1 MKKLKNMKKSHFLSL
16 TFPLKSETIYLV
28 MRDNERAI
36 REGIR
41 KGAAEGKISASNIL
55 WRLKP
60 QVEKPRVER
69 FVCWNCESS
78 HPADIAKDWG
88 SNQVCPDC
96 ELYLFDEAEKR
107 EKRRW

>member
-1 MKKLKNMKKSHFLSL
+1 MTYCVKCDRLY
-16 TFPLKSETIYLV
+16 PVSERNI

-41 KGAAEGKISASNIL
+41 KGAAEGKIGASNIL

-60 QVEKPRVER
+60 QVETPRVKR
-69 FVCWNCESS
+69 FVCWNCDSS
-78 HPADIAKDWG
+78 HPEEIAKDWG
-88 SNQVCPDC
+88 LNQVCPDC

-107 EKRRW
+107 EKRRF